1 MHVLREEIG
10 ERAFWEGLRRYT
22 RDNAGRGV
30 RSRDLQTAMEASAGY
45 GLQAVFDRWVY

>member
-1 MHVLREEIG
+1 MREEIG

-30 RSRDLQTAMEASAGY
+30 RSAHLQTAMERAAGH
-45 GLQAVFDRWVY
+45 GLQLLFDRWVY